1 MGAFWEPLRDLLM
14 LTSDP
19 CSVLGEVFVVQ
30 WDKVRLQGREAEG
43 TFTFQAAL
51 HNNGTIAFNYRE
63 VSFLIQ
69 CTIIGLFFFTVK
81 WMLYFIYFDESND
94 LLRHYNSWGSV
105 SIAVN

>member
-1 MGAFWEPLRDLLM
+1 M

-69 CTIIGLFFFTVK
+69 CTIIGLFF
-81 WMLYFIYFDESND
+81 
-94 LLRHYNSWGSV
+94 LLLNGCSTSYILTNPMICFAIIIVGVRYLSQ
-105 SIAVN
+105 